1 MAVGVNSLQQIK
13 LDLESC
19 VGKRVKLRANRGRKK
34 IVEAEGV
41 IESTYPKI
49 FVVKL
54 DPSHSLERLSYT
66 YADVLTKTVEVMI
79 DDCMIGDIPAIN

>member
-1 MAVGVNSLQQIK
+1 MAVGINTLQQIK
-13 LDLESC
+13 LDLEAS

-41 IESTYPKI
+41 IESTYPKL

-54 DPSHSLERLSYT
+54 DESHSLERLSYT
-66 YADVLTKTVEVMI
+66 YADVLTKTVEVMV
-79 DDCMIGDIPAIN
+79 DDCLIGELPAIN

>member
-1 MAVGVNSLQQIK
+1 VAGEVNSIQRIR

-41 IESTYPKI
+41 IENTYPKI
-49 FVVKL
+49 FVVNSTN
-54 DPSHSLERLSYT
+54 PT
-66 YADVLTKTVEVMI
+66 PLTVCPTPMR
-79 DDCMIGDIPAIN
+79 MF